1 MLYIVTLYYQKIQ
14 FMFVK
19 AIETAAQYTRAIHT
33 ISKSFS
39 SDKIIPGAATLFFV
53 NEQGYAVTCKHVAK
67 MLADSEKINKNYQAF
82 KAERDQLP
90 KDGSFKKKLKVLRQ
104 KYNVADKST
113 VHLKY
118 TFVNCVDTISTMT
131 WHLHPDYDL
140 AILKFNGFN
149 KLYCNRFPV
158 FKKDSDDIRQGKF
171 LCRLGFP
178 FPEFKNFEYHE
189 KSDEI
194 VWNQNGMRESPRF
207 PSEGMITRFLGGKK
221 GDKYGIELSTPGLR
235 GQSGGPL
242 FDSEGRVYGMQSLTK
257 HLHLGFDIE
266 DVEILAKGQ
275 LKQVS
280 DYSFIHLGHCIHV
293 DVIKDFLRQHNVEFN
308 EQ

>member
-1 MLYIVTLYYQKIQ
+1 M
-14 FMFVK
+14 
-19 AIETAAQYTRAIHT
+19 
-33 ISKSFS
+33 
-39 SDKIIPGAATLFFV
+39 
-53 NEQGYAVTCKHVAK
+53 
-67 MLADSEKINKNYQAF
+67 
-82 KAERDQLP
+82 
-90 KDGSFKKKLKVLRQ
+90 
-104 KYNVADKST
+104 
-113 VHLKY
+113 KY
-118 TFVNCVDTISTMT
+118 TFVNCVDSISGMT

-149 KLYCNRFPV
+149 KIFCNEFPV
-158 FKKDSDDIRQGKF
+158 FMKDSKDILQGKF

-178 FPEFKNFEYHE
+178 FPEFSNYEYLE
-189 KSDEI
+189 KTDEI
-194 VWNQNGMRESPRF
+194 VWNQSGMRESPRF

-242 FDSEGRVYGMQSLTK
+242 FDADGKIYGMQSLTK

-275 LKQVS
+275 VKKVS

-293 DVIKDFLRQHNVEFN
+293 DVIKDFLREHNVEFN